1 VSKLFWKIF
10 LWFWLAMTLI
20 GAILV
25 AVALTN
31 NPRDDYVKRQTQRF
45 TDYGHLL
52 IKAYETAGPRGL
64 NDLIRSIRDKEGVAL
79 VLVNVGTETP
89 GLQAQQPQLPRFSR
103 PVIPGRLRL
112 PPPFRE
118 PQPRRER
125 EAKHFTIP
133 LDGDYVLFAEVPPP
147 SRMEI
152 LLNPEIL
159 TIRLLVTFLVAGVVC
174 YILARSLTSPILK
187 LRQAAQEFAGGNLA
201 TRVAPRLGQNSGE
214 LFDLA
219 HDFDRM
225 AEQIETL
232 LNSQQRLLRDISH
245 ELRSPLARLNIAL
258 ELVRRQGAA
267 NSPRHLDRIAKESE
281 KLNAMIGQLLAI
293 TRLEGGADHGRETG
307 PVALDELLR
316 RVVADANY
324 EGKANGRSAE
334 LTIQRPVTIVG
345 VEELLHSA
353 LENVVRNSLRYTI
366 PDGPVAV
373 VLDLSADGRGAVITV
388 SDHGPGVPDS
398 DLSRLF
404 QPFYR
409 VSEAR
414 DRQSGGAGVGLAI
427 AERAIRLHGGTITA
441 ANLPSGGLLVSITLP
456 LPWSVNQGKNL
467 FVGPGKNQIAK

>member
-25 AVALTN
+25 ALALTT
-31 NPRDDYVKRQTQRF
+31 NPREDYVKRQTHRL
-45 TDYGHLL
+45 TDYGQRL

-64 NDLIRSIRDKEGVAL
+64 NELTRAIHDKEGLAL
-79 VLVNVGTETP
+79 VLVNVRTEP
-89 GLQAQQPQLPRFSR
+89 LGLQAPPPRLPRFSE
-103 PVIPGRLRL
+103 PIMPGRLRP
-112 PPPFRE
+112 PPPFEE
-118 PQPRRER
+118 PQPRRDR
-125 EAKHFTIP
+125 EARHFTIP
-133 LDGDYVLFAEVPPP
+133 LERDYVLFAEVPPP

-152 LLNPEIL
+152 LFNPEIL

-174 YILARSLTSPILK
+174 YLLARSLTSPILK
-187 LRQAAQEFAGGNLA
+187 LRQAAQEFAGGNLT
-201 TRVAPRLGQNSGE
+201 TRVAPRLGQSSGE

-219 HDFDRM
+219 TDFDRM

-258 ELVRRQGAA
+258 ELVRRQGAE

-281 KLNAMIGQLLAI
+281 KLNEMIGQLLAI
-293 TRLEGGADHGRETG
+293 TRLEGGADHSRGSG
-307 PVALDELLR
+307 PVALEELLR
-316 RVVADANY
+316 KVVDDANY
-324 EGKANGRSAE
+324 EGRANGRGTE
-334 LTIQRPVTIVG
+334 LTILHPATIQG

-353 LENVVRNSLRYTI
+353 LENVVRNGLRYTT
-366 PDGPVAV
+366 PGGPVAV
-373 VLDLSADGRGAVITV
+373 SLDRTADGGSAVITIG
-388 SDHGPGVPDS
+388 DQGPGVPAA
-398 DLSRLF
+398 DLPRLF

-441 ANLPSGGLLVSITLP
+441 ANLPTGGLRVTITLP
-456 LPWSVNQGKNL
+456 LRRTGTP
-467 FVGPGKNQIAK
+467 P

>member
-1 VSKLFWKIF
+1 MSKLFWKIF
-10 LWFWLAMTLI
+10 LWFWLATTLI

-25 AVALTN
+25 AMALTS
-31 NPRDDYVKRQTQRF
+31 NPREDYVRRQTHRL
-45 TDYGHLL
+45 TDYGQML
-52 IKAYETAGPRGL
+52 IKAYEKEGPRGL
-64 NDLIRSIRDKEGVAL
+64 DNLIRAFHDKEGLAL
-79 VLVNVGTETP
+79 VLVNVRTEP
-89 GLQAQQPQLPRFSR
+89 LGLQAIPPRLPKFAEPAR
-103 PVIPGRLRL
+103 PGRLR
-112 PPPFRE
+112 PPPFEE

-125 EAKHFTIP
+125 EVRHFTIP
-133 LDGDYVLFAEVPPP
+133 LERDYVLFAEVPPP

-152 LLNPEIL
+152 LFNPEIL

-201 TRVAPRLGQNSGE
+201 TRVTPRLGQSSGE

-219 HDFDRM
+219 KDFDRM

-281 KLNAMIGQLLAI
+281 KLNKMIGQLLAI
-293 TRLEGGADHGRETG
+293 TRLEGSSDSSRETG
-307 PVALDELLR
+307 PVALEELLL
-316 RVVADANY
+316 RVVDDANY
-324 EGKANGRSAE
+324 EGKTDGRSAE
-334 LTIQRPVTIVG
+334 LAILHPATIQG

-353 LENVVRNSLRYTI
+353 LENVVRNGLRYTT
-366 PDGPVAV
+366 PNGPVAV
-373 VLDLSADGRGAVITV
+373 SLARSADGRSAVINIG
-388 SDHGPGVPDS
+388 DHGPGVPS
-398 DLSRLF
+398 ADLPRLF

-441 ANLPSGGLLVSITLP
+441 ENCPAGGLRVTITLP
-456 LPWSVNQGKNL
+456 LQRTGK
-467 FVGPGKNQIAK
+467 